1 MPWKET
7 CTMDQR
13 ILFIADYLS
22 GHYTKKDLCMHYGIS
37 RPTGDKW
44 IERYHSRGPEG
55 LHDLS
60 RRPHRHPHTTAPEV
74 AECIV
79 QMKLVHQSF
88 GPKKVMDRLRAL
100 EPSKPWPADSTA
112 ADILKRNGLVRQRRK
127 RRRVP
132 PDPHALITC
141 SAPAQSWSAD
151 FKGDFRL
158 GGGQRCYPLT
168 ITDNHSR
175 FILQCRALSRMT
187 TAAVKP
193 WFEWVFREYG
203 LPETLRT
210 DNGAPFASLAAGGL
224 SQLSKWW
231 VRLGIRPE
239 RIRPAT
245 PSENGRHERM
255 HRSLKEA
262 VINPAASSFAAQQ
275 RRFDAFVEEF
285 NWQRSHEALG
295 RLTPGSVH
303 EVSRRPYRAKLPA
316 VEYDRGVTV
325 RRVRRTGEFK
335 WRGRLIYLSAVLA
348 KEPIGLVA
356 CDNDCWEIRYS
367 FHLLG
372 VLNDRTHTITHARQ
386 WHQRE
391 STV

>member
-1 MPWKET
+1 M
-7 CTMDQR
+7 
-13 ILFIADYLS
+13 S
-22 GHYTKKDLCMHYGIS
+22 
-37 RPTGDKW
+37 
-44 IERYHSRGPEG
+44 
-55 LHDLS
+55 
-60 RRPHRHPHTTAPEV
+60 
-74 AECIV
+74 
-79 QMKLVHQSF
+79 
-88 GPKKVMDRLRAL
+88 
-100 EPSKPWPADSTA
+100 
-112 ADILKRNGLVRQRRK
+112 
-127 RRRVP
+127 P
-132 PDPHALITC
+132 PDPHALVTC

-158 GGGQRCYPLT
+158 ASGQRCYPLT

-175 FILQCRALSRMT
+175 FILQCRALGRMT
-187 TAAVKP
+187 TAAAKP

-203 LPETLRT
+203 LPDALRT

-224 SQLSKWW
+224 IQLSKWW

-303 EVSRRPYRAKLPA
+303 EVSRRPYPAKLPA

-335 WRGRLIYLSAVLA
+335 WRGQLIYLSQVLA

-356 CDNDCWEIRYS
+356 CDNATTAGRFATASYREPG
-367 FHLLG
+367 LG
-372 VLNDRTHTITHARQ
+372 ISPSPLVGEGAKALFVEEDSLPGPLPPPWGRARGGSSRLTHAG
-386 WHQRE
+386 HP
-391 STV
+391 